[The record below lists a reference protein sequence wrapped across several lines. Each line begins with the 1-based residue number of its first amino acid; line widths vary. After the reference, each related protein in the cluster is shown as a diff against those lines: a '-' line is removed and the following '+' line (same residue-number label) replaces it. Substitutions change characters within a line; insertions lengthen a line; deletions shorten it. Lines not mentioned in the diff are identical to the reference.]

1 MRKST
6 LALVAALTLPL
17 TGAHSAPPVETHT
30 AREASAYNQAL
41 HDIAAACAQTAAV
54 KYVIQLKGGE
64 QIAITMECRVVDAER
79 RKAM

>member
-17 TGAHSAPPVETHT
+17 SSAHSAPLVETRT

-41 HDIAAACAQTAAV
+41 HDIAAACAQGAA
-54 KYVIQLKGGE
+54 
-64 QIAITMECRVVDAER
+64 A
-79 RKAM
+79 